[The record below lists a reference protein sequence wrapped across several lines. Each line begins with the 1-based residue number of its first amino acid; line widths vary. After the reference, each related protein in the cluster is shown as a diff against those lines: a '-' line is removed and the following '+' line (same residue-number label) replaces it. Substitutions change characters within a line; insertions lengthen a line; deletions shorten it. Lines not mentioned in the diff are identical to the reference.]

1 MLGLRIFHF
10 GLVRFFWSGEVGIL
24 IPSVGILIG
33 SVGILNCRDYDCR
46 DFDCRDFDIDPDQ
59 HQTSGMIKEEIVR

>member
-1 MLGLRIFHF
+1 M
-10 GLVRFFWSGEVGIL
+10 

-46 DFDCRDFDIDPDQ
+46 DFDCRDFDTNRFFAWTENISFW
-59 HQTSGMIKEEIVR
+59 SGEFFFGLVRFLSLQLYIY